1 MRDVFECSTCGK
13 RTFYRKDR
21 CPECGDDR
29 FGRSAPGVGEVV
41 SLTRVH
47 VTPPGVREPNVLGLV
62 EFDGGANVIVQLE
75 GDLEVGDEV
84 RLTDDRVL
92 RADGD
97 DTITGS
103 RAVPADE

>member
-1 MRDVFECSTCGK
+1 MRDIFTCSTCEK

-21 CPECGDDR
+21 CPECGDNR
-29 FGRSAPGVGEVV
+29 FVQCDPGIGEVV

-47 VTPPGVREPNVLGLV
+47 VTPPGVREPNMLGLV
-62 EFDGGANVIVQLE
+62 EFDDGANVIVQLE
-75 GDLEVGDEV
+75 GELEVGDEV

-103 RAVPADE
+103 RAIPADK